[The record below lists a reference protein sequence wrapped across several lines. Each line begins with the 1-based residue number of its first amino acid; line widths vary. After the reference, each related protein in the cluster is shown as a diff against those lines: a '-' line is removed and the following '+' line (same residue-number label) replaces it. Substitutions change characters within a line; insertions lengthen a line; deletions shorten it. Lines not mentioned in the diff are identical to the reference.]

1 MLAMLAFGLDKSKPN
16 WSLLKTGDYSGIL
29 SMAIGFSTLVIMM
42 EKGRKEN
49 WFESNDILTL
59 AFISSCSIL
68 LFIVIELR
76 KKLDIVHDLTQN
88 KKQPGLLRTILRH
101 KLSRIAAASF
111 VVLLIITSLSLYFLR
126 PDGNM
131 SNDSL
136 FKIYYQ
142 PDAALLIRGTN
153 SQNAA
158 LIQAFQMYENKEYTN
173 ALSLFSQV
181 LETDLENIPVQFYSG
196 ISNIEL
202 GQYQDALHP
211 FTYIMEHKQ
220 NLYVERAEWFTALC
234 YLKLNENENA
244 IDLFRKISLSGSSHK
259 DKAHEILKS
268 IQD

>member
-1 MLAMLAFGLDKSKPN
+1 MKTLEKDLFELIDEKLSGELVGEELEAFEQDLRDDPD
-16 WSLLKTGDYSGIL
+16 L
-29 SMAIGFSTLVIMM
+29 MA
-42 EKGRKEN
+42 E
-49 WFESNDILTL
+49 FELHQEIDEAIQESE
-59 AFISSCSIL
+59 
-68 LFIVIELR
+68 VIELR
-76 KKLDIVHDLTQN
+76 KKLELVHDLTQN

-142 PDAALLIRGTN
+142 PDAALLIRGTD
-153 SQNAA
+153 SQNAT
-158 LIQAFQMYENKEYTN
+158 LIQAFQLYENKEYNT
-173 ALSLFSQV
+173 ALELFSQV
-181 LETDLENIPVQFYSG
+181 LQNDGDNIPVQFYSG

-202 GQYQDALHP
+202 GQYRDALLP
-211 FTYIMEHKQ
+211 FNFIMEHRQ
-220 NLYVERAEWFTALC
+220 NLYIERAEWYAALC
-234 YLKLNENENA
+234 YLKLNEIDYA
-244 IDLFRKISLSGSSHK
+244 VDLFRQISHSNSFYK

>member
-1 MLAMLAFGLDKSKPN
+1 MKTLEKDLFELIDEKLSGELSGEGLEAFDMDLENDAE
-16 WSLLKTGDYSGIL
+16 L
-29 SMAIGFSTLVIMM
+29 MAEFELH
-42 EKGRKEN
+42 KEVDEAIQ
-49 WFESNDILTL
+49 ESE
-59 AFISSCSIL
+59 
-68 LFIVIELR
+68 VIELR
-76 KKLDIVHDLTQN
+76 KKLELVHDLTQN

-111 VVLLIITSLSLYFLR
+111 VVLLLITSLSLYFLR

-153 SQNAA
+153 SQNAT
-158 LIQAFQMYENKEYTN
+158 LIQAFQMYENREYNN

-181 LETDLENIPVQFYSG
+181 LDSDSENIPVQFYSG

-202 GQYQDALHP
+202 GLYQEALHP
-211 FTYIMEHKQ
+211 FNFIMDHKQ
-220 NLYVERAEWFTALC
+220 NLYVERAEWYTALC
-234 YLKLNENENA
+234 LLKVNENENA
-244 IDLFRKISLSGSSHK
+244 VILFHKISLSNSSYK

-268 IQD
+268 IQN